1 MTQQAPIG
9 IFDSG
14 VGGLTV
20 AREVFKLLPQEDV
33 VYFGDVGRYPYGGRS
48 KEIITKFTVQD
59 ITFLMEHK
67 VKFIICACNTA
78 SSVALDEIK
87 GSYDVEVIG
96 VIEPGARAAVEKTN
110 TGRIGVIGTHAT
122 ISSNAYARVI
132 HSLAPQMRVFSLAC
146 PLFVP
151 LAEEGYIDKDATYLI
166 ARDYLQT
173 MHDVKID
180 TLVLGCT
187 HYPLLKH
194 VISEVMGDD
203 VKLIDSGEETAKVAY
218 GLLTQAGLL
227 KSTSGA
233 PHLGVGSQ
241 DTTIEGAPP
250 LAVGSDATGK
260 TPQPGAPPF
269 RVGSGDAGEH
279 KFFVS
284 DVPEKFSQVATRFL
298 GETVDK
304 ITRVDISGY

>member
-1 MTQQAPIG
+1 MDICNSEGRDINVMTEQAPIG

-20 AREVFKLLPQEDV
+20 ARQVFEILPHEDV

-48 KEIITKFTVQD
+48 KEIITQFTEQD
-59 ITFLMEHK
+59 ITFLLEHN
-67 VKFIICACNTA
+67 VKFIICACNSA
-78 SSVALDEIK
+78 SSVALDDVK
-87 GSYDVEVIG
+87 GNYDVEMIG
-96 VIEPGARAAVEKTN
+96 VIEPGARAAVERT
-110 TGRIGVIGTHAT
+110 TSGRIGVIGTNAT
-122 ISSNAYARVI
+122 IGSNAYARII
-132 HSLAPQMRVFSLAC
+132 HSIDPQMKVFSLAC

-151 LAEEGYIDKDATYLI
+151 LAEEGYIDKEATYLI

-173 MHDVKID
+173 MKDVEVD

-194 VISEVMGDD
+194 VISDVTGDG
-203 VKLIDSGEETAKVAY
+203 VTLIDSGEETARVA
-218 GLLTQAGLL
+218 LQRLTERRLL
-227 KSTSGA
+227 KTGA
-233 PHLGVGSQ
+233 PHLGVSSVDSGEIPQ
-241 DTTIEGAPP
+241 Q
-250 LAVGSDATGK
+250 AVGHPESRT
-260 TPQPGAPPF
+260 
-269 RVGSGDAGEH
+269 GEH

-298 GETVDK
+298 GEVVDK

>member
-1 MTQQAPIG
+1 MTHQAPIG

-59 ITFLMEHK
+59 ITFLLEHK

-78 SSVALDEIK
+78 SSVALDEVK
-87 GSYDVEVIG
+87 GNYDVEMIG
-96 VIEPGARAAVEKTN
+96 VIEPGAKAAVERSSS
-110 TGRIGVIGTHAT
+110 GRIGVIGTHAT

-132 HSLAPQMRVFSLAC
+132 HGLDPQMKVFSLAC

-151 LAEEGYIDKDATYLI
+151 LAEEGYIDKEATFLI

-173 MHDVKID
+173 MHDVRID

-194 VISEVMGDD
+194 VISEVMGDK
-203 VKLIDSGEETAKVAY
+203 VTLIDSGEETAKVAY
-218 GLLTQAGLL
+218 ERLTQAGLL
-227 KSTSGA
+227 KSSSHDGKI
-233 PHLGVGSQ
+233 PQ
-241 DTTIEGAPP
+241 Q
-250 LAVGSDATGK
+250 AVGHPTNKG
-260 TPQPGAPPF
+260 
-269 RVGSGDAGEH
+269 GDTAEH

-298 GETVDK
+298 GETVEK